1 LGQYM
6 IIIGTR
12 GSALAMVQTLWIKQ
26 RILLHFPELEIS
38 VRVIKTSADQDK
50 TTSLRTV
57 ASAGVFVKELEHA
70 LLNEE
75 IDIAVHSMKDVPT
88 QLAQGLHISAIPERE
103 DARDALI
110 ANHASSLSELP
121 LGSCVGT
128 GSYRRQAQL
137 LALRPDLKILDI
149 RGNIDTRIKK
159 MENGTCDA
167 ILLACAGLRRLGL
180 QDRISAPFEY
190 TQMLPAPGQGALAV
204 ETRIQDSRIAS
215 ITSVVNHPDTANAVM
230 AERNFLERLGGGCNV
245 PIAIFARA
253 NQGMIEMD
261 GLVASPDG
269 NKIVR
274 QYIQEKTE
282 RTDVAVA
289 SLSELILSQGGQA
302 ILEEFRLHK

>member
-1 LGQYM
+1 ML
-6 IIIGTR
+6 IIGTR
-12 GSALAMVQTLWIKQ
+12 GSALAMVQTQWIKQ
-26 RILLHFPELEIS
+26 RILLHFPELDIS
-38 VRVIKTSADQDK
+38 VKVIKTSADQDK

-70 LLNEE
+70 LLNKE
-75 IDIAVHSMKDVPT
+75 IDLAVHSMKDVPT
-88 QLAQGLHISAIPERE
+88 LLGEGLDIAAIPERE

-110 ANHASSLSELP
+110 TNCGANLSDLP
-121 LGSCVGT
+121 IGSRVGT

-167 ILLACAGLRRLGL
+167 IILACAGLHRLGM
-180 QDRISAPFEY
+180 QDRITIPFDYE
-190 TQMLPAPGQGALAV
+190 QMLPAPGQGALAV
-204 ETRIQDSRIAS
+204 ETRLGDSRMEPIAA
-215 ITSVVNHPDTANAVM
+215 VLNHPDTANAVL

-245 PIAIFARA
+245 PIAIFARI
-253 NQGMIEMD
+253 NKGMIEMD

-269 NKIVR
+269 KTIVR
-274 QYIQEKTE
+274 QYIQEKSE
-282 RTDVAVA
+282 RTDSAVA
-289 SLSELILSQGGQA
+289 SLADRILSQGGQS

>member
-1 LGQYM
+1 M

-12 GSALAMVQTLWIKQ
+12 GSALAMVQTQWIKQ
-26 RILLHFPELEIS
+26 RILQHFPEMEIS
-38 VRVIKTSADQDK
+38 VKVIKTSADQDK

-70 LLNEE
+70 LLNKE

-88 QLAQGLHISAIPERE
+88 QLAEGLHISAIPERE

-110 ANHASSLSELP
+110 TNHASSLSDLP
-121 LGSCVGT
+121 MHSRVGT
-128 GSYRRQAQL
+128 GSYRRQSQL
-137 LALRPDLKILDI
+137 LAIRPDLKILDI

-167 ILLACAGLRRLGL
+167 ILLACAGLRRLGM
-180 QDRISAPFEY
+180 QDRICAPFEY
-190 TQMLPAPGQGALAV
+190 AQMLPAPGQGALAV
-204 ETRIQDSRIAS
+204 ETRIEDSRMMSIAS
-215 ITSVVNHPDTANAVM
+215 VLNHPATATAVM

-245 PIAIFARA
+245 PIAIFARI

-269 NKIVR
+269 KQTVR
-274 QYIQEKTE
+274 QHILDKAE
-282 RTDVAVA
+282 RTDSAVA
-289 SLSELILSQGGQA
+289 SLSESILSKGGQS
-302 ILEEFRLHK
+302 ILEEFRLQK